1 MEKTATLLSVPDCA
15 LTKRF
20 FVRTIEENGECLESG
35 DYNLYKS
42 NVEKVEREYRNL
54 GYIVKN
60 QIHMKKKT
68 VKVHF
73 RTGGTER
80 KIVGVPGDLLVMPE
94 TYKSTTETVEVSTPE
109 ELFEKYPPTI
119 KSDKLV
125 TAIEEALSGKR
136 ESVVYNFGKGNAT
149 FHFEK

>member
-109 ELFEKYPPTI
+109 ELFEK
-119 KSDKLV
+119 
-125 TAIEEALSGKR
+125 
-136 ESVVYNFGKGNAT
+136 
-149 FHFEK
+149 